1 MHDDDAWIAQCA
13 VAVITTTEGG
23 KPMEAIERVF
33 ALQRVDVFVD
43 TPSRY
48 LARIALL
55 AREVDAD
62 TGAVLLRGSD
72 AADAMYVVLD
82 GELRAEHHQK
92 GTRPVMPGESIGSLA
107 VFDDGPAGVDVR
119 ATRASRLLR
128 LTRRDLRD
136 LLHDHPDLAVSL
148 LLGMATRLRTII
160 DAPSATTVPGPVP
173 ACV

>member
-1 MHDDDAWIAQCA
+1 
-13 VAVITTTEGG
+13 VITTTEGG

-33 ALQRVDVFVD
+33 ALQRVDVFAD

-62 TGAVLLRGSD
+62 PGAVLLRSSE

-82 GELRAEHHQK
+82 GELRAEHHHL
-92 GTRPVMPGESIGSLA
+92 GTRPVMPGESVGSLA
-107 VFDDGPAGVDVR
+107 VFDDGPARVDVR
-119 ATRASRLLR
+119 AMGSSRLLR
-128 LTRRDLRD
+128 LSRRDLRD

-148 LLGMATRLRTII
+148 LLGMATRLRTIVE
-160 DAPSATTVPGPVP
+160 APSALTVPGSAQ